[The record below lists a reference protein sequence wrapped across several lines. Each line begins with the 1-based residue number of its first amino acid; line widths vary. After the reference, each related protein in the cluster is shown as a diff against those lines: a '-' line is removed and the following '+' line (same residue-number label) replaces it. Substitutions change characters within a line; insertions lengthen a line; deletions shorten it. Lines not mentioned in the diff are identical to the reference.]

1 MRKGVY
7 TGTARD
13 LLASDIR
20 NLRQHTGASNEWLKR
35 LIALN
40 KGMYP
45 QASCGRQVM
54 EIMLL
59 QRMCTFRLILGIR
72 GVNDA
77 GGVARIWW
85 NLIHL
90 RFERR

>member
-1 MRKGVY
+1 MKVEPEKWRSLEGKRQMRVTPSAYNGGHGMGGSTAPDTPHAHFEFLRP
-7 TGTARD
+7 TG
-13 LLASDIR
+13 
-20 NLRQHTGASNEWLKR
+20 
-35 LIALN
+35 
-40 KGMYP
+40 
-45 QASCGRQVM
+45 M

-59 QRMCTFRLILGIR
+59 QRTCAFRLILGIR